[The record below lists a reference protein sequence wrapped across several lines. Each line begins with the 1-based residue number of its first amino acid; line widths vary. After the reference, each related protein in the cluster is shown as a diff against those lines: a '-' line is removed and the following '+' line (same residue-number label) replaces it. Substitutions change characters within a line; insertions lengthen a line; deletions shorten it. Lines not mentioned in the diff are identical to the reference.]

1 MKIISNILPFLILM
15 ISVYSCQREIE
26 IELPNAED
34 LVVVEGRIEVGKS
47 PIIFLTRNR
56 GFFKEFPT
64 DLSTLIAEF
73 VIQDALV
80 TVSDGVQTE
89 ILEFTINLNAY
100 PFVYYT
106 GTLIKGEIGKSYSL
120 SIQANGKNLSATTF
134 IAPPIEID
142 SSWFELNP
150 FDVNEDSLGVSYSSI
165 ADPDTFGNSY
175 RIFAKRNSEFAFYPV
190 SGGAFSD
197 EFVNGQKITF
207 FYGQGEKPFESSGD
221 FVPKEFFY
229 ILGDT
234 VYLKFASIGRKEY
247 DFYATLD
254 QAINS
259 NGNPF
264 AAPTLVKS
272 NVEGGLGVWCGFSV
286 SYDTLIAT
294 N

>member
-1 MKIISNILPFLILM
+1 MKAISNILLVLFLM
-15 ISVYSCQREIE
+15 IGLYSCQREIE

-34 LVVVEGRIEVGKS
+34 LIVVEGRIEVGKS
-47 PIIFLTRNR
+47 PIIFLTKNR
-56 GFFKEFPT
+56 GFFKEFPS
-64 DLSTLIAEF
+64 DLTTLIAEF
-73 VIQDALV
+73 VIQDAIV
-80 TVSDGVQTE
+80 TVSDGIQSE

-106 GTLIKGEIGKSYSL
+106 GTLIKGEIGKSYTL

-134 IAPPIEID
+134 IAPPIAID
-142 SSWFELNP
+142 SSWFDLNP
-150 FDVNEDSLGVSYSSI
+150 FDVNEDSLGLSYSTIS
-165 ADPDTFGNSY
+165 DPDTFGNSY
-175 RIFAKRNSEFAFYPV
+175 RIFAKRNSEFTYYPV
-190 SGGAFSD
+190 SGGAFND

-221 FVPKEFFY
+221 FVPEEFFY

-234 VYLKFASIGRKEY
+234 IFLKLTSIGRAEY

-272 NVEGGLGVWCGFSV
+272 NIEGGLGVWCGFSV
-286 SYDTLIAT
+286 SYDTLRAI